1 MFLNKLKLF
10 GHLIILLIVVTN
22 LLHENVM
29 MPLKTLV
36 QALMLLEFPSEEIL
50 LKDGFTKMEMFSEK
64 ETDKNMVGTLML
76 P

>member
-1 MFLNKLKLF
+1 M
-10 GHLIILLIVVTN
+10 TN

-36 QALMLLEFPSEEIL
+36 QALMLLEYPSEEIL

>member
-1 MFLNKLKLF
+1 
-10 GHLIILLIVVTN
+10 
-22 LLHENVM
+22 M